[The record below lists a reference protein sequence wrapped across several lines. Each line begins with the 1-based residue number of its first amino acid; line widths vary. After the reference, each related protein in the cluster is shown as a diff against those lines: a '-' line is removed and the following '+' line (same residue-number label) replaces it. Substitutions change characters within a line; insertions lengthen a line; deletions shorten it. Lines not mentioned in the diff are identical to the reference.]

1 MGYQPVPMRVQR
13 DSCVGGRVASA
24 TARKPAAEE
33 AVDVGVAMRDYLRAI
48 VALVV
53 WTAAA
58 VILLWAACSTV
69 IKGVGWRW

>member
-1 MGYQPVPMRVQR
+1 
-13 DSCVGGRVASA
+13 
-24 TARKPAAEE
+24 
-33 AVDVGVAMRDYLRAI
+33 VGVAMRDYLRAI